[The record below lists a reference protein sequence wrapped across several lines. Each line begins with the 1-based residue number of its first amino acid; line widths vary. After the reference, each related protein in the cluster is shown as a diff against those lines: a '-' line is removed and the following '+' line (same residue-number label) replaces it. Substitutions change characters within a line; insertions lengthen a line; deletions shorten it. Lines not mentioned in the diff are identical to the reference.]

1 MSSVDRFEIRY
12 KNTVIGT
19 TSFELGDP
27 PMGVAFGKFTP
38 TSAYRRDDIAENSQL
53 SAWAAGRQIPSEGL
67 GIEGTVQSGEIEV
80 TILGIPY
87 PLYEELFPDHV
98 EAYNTLLN
106 AKRTDLAKSAL

>member
-1 MSSVDRFEIRY
+1 MSSADRFEILY
-12 KNTVIGT
+12 DNVVIGT

-38 TSAYRRDDIAENSQL
+38 TSTYRRDDIADNNKL
-53 SAWAAGRQIPSEGL
+53 AARVAGTMIPSEGL
-67 GIEGTVQSGEIEV
+67 GIEDAADESGEIEV

-98 EAYNTLLN
+98 EAYDTLL
-106 AKRTDLAKSAL
+106 KR